1 MTFGLIEPENSEN
14 QNTGCR
20 YTNREEG
27 KPLYVS
33 VLIYLDEDWPD
44 ELHAETLVLDEVTY
58 DLQQMIFKNL
68 LMTLLLDA
76 FIRETFAC
84 EKKMSGVRR

>member
-1 MTFGLIEPENSEN
+1 MTFGLTQRTNSEN
-14 QNTGCR
+14 KNTGCR

-58 DLQQMIFKNL
+58 YLQEMIL
-68 LMTLLLDA
+68 EM
-76 FIRETFAC
+76 E
-84 EKKMSGVRR
+84 